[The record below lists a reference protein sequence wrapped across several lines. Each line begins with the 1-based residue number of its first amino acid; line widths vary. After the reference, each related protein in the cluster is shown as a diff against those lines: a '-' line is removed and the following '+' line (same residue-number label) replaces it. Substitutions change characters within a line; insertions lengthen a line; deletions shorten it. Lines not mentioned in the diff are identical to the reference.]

1 MSHTPVVSL
10 DDKVA
15 LITGAA
21 RGQGEAEA
29 RLFAGLGASVVLTDL
44 ETDAGEAV
52 AADIG
57 PSAMFLTN
65 DVSDGAS
72 WTDVVAAT
80 VGRHGR
86 IDVLVNNAGIYR
98 NAPLAEWT
106 DEALHRIIDVNLVGP
121 LLGMR
126 TAVEVMPQ
134 GGSIVNIA
142 STAGVGGLRGAV
154 AYSSTKWGLRGATR
168 SAALEYA
175 ERGVRVNCVCPGA
188 VDTPMIDSVNFDYDH
203 VPMGRKGQPVEIA
216 NLVAFLASDASSY
229 CTGSEFV
236 VDGGTKA

>member
-1 MSHTPVVSL
+1 MSPTPVVSL
-10 DDKVA
+10 DGKVA

-29 RLFAGLGASVVLTDL
+29 RLFAELGATVVMTDI
-44 ETDAGEAV
+44 EADAGAAA

-57 PSAMFLTN
+57 AAATFLAL
-65 DVSDGAS
+65 DVSDSGS
-72 WTDVVAAT
+72 WADVVSAT

-106 DEALHRIIDVNLVGP
+106 DEELHRIIDVNLVGP

-126 TAVEVMPQ
+126 TVVEVMPR

-168 SAALEYA
+168 SAALEYS

-203 VPMGRKGQPVEIA
+203 VPMGRKAQPLEIA

-229 CTGSEFV
+229 CTGAEFV